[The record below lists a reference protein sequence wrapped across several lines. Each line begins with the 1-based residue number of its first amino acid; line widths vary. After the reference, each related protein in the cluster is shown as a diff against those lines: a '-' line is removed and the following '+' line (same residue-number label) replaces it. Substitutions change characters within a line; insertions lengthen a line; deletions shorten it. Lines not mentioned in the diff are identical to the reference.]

1 MKGKLFLM
9 SAFATFAFSCAN
21 ANPPANFNLKV
32 NLTPDDDGL
41 MVYLVDYDSGEKI
54 DSAIVEESVA
64 AFSRTVTT
72 PTYARII
79 MEGAR
84 MGDIF
89 IEPANLTVSPKERNI
104 QSTGALYGKMQQL
117 SGTLQAIAAE
127 FRALPQDSTADSR
140 REQIYS
146 RYNAVIDSTMTA
158 NIDNPLG
165 YMLFLEQMQSIQN
178 VAELDKALAQ
188 HPAFK
193 NSKRINKWRDQ
204 LRIKDETAV
213 GRKYKD
219 FEITNDGKTQRLS
232 DYVGPDHYTLV
243 DFWASWCGP
252 CIRET
257 KVIKNLYNKYNGKGL
272 EVLGV
277 AVWDEPQNT
286 LKAIETHELPWKQIL
301 NAQTIP
307 TDIYGISGIPCIIL
321 IAPDGTI
328 VSRDKQDA
336 ELIADVEKY
345 MELFASERKQATETT
360 TQEKK

>member
-9 SAFATFAFSCAN
+9 AAFATAVFSCAN
-21 ANPPANFNLKV
+21 ATPPANFNLKV

-64 AFSRTVTT
+64 TFTRTVDN

-79 MEGAR
+79 MEGSR

-89 IEPANLTVSPKERNI
+89 IEPATLTVCPKERNI
-104 QSTGALYGKMQQL
+104 QSDGPLYGKMQQL
-117 SGTLQAIAAE
+117 SARLQAIAAE
-127 FRALPQDSTADSR
+127 FRALPQDSTANDR
-140 REQIYS
+140 REQIFNS
-146 RYNAVIDSTMTA
+146 YNAVIDSTMKA

-165 YMLFLEQMQSIQN
+165 YMLFLEQMQSMQN
-178 VAELDKALAQ
+178 LAELDKTIDRY
-188 HPAFK
+188 PAFK
-193 NSKRINKWRDQ
+193 NSKRVNKWRQQ
-204 LRIKDETAV
+204 LLTKDETAV
-213 GRKYKD
+213 GKKYKD
-219 FEITNDGKTQRLS
+219 FEITNNGTTQRLS
-232 DYVGPDHYTLV
+232 DYVGTDHYTLV

-257 KVIKNLYNKYNGKGL
+257 KVIKQLYDKYNGKGL

-286 LKAIETHELPWKQIL
+286 LKAIETHQLPWRQIL

-307 TDIYGISGIPCIIL
+307 TDIYGIAGIPCIIL

-336 ELIADVEKY
+336 ELIADVDKY
-345 MELFASERKQATETT
+345 MEIFASERNHETETT
-360 TQEKK
+360 TRE